1 MREFSY
7 QALPGR
13 VVFGAGTAR
22 TQLAEEL
29 RRVPAHRVLLVVSAA
44 KRSLA
49 TELTAPMSELI
60 AATYPGVRP
69 HVPLEVAEE
78 ARALAAETGADAV
91 LSIGGGSTTGTAK
104 AVALTTGLPAIAV
117 PTSYAGSE
125 VTPVWGLT
133 EAGRKTTGVDLAV
146 LPRSVIY
153 DPELTVTLPARLSAV
168 SGFNALAHCVEAFWG
183 PGRNPISNLLA
194 EEGIAALVQG
204 LPAVVDD
211 GTDLA
216 ARSDALYGAYLAGT
230 AFAVAGSGLHHKI
243 CHVLGGAFGLPH
255 ADTHAV
261 VLPYVLAF
269 NQDHAT
275 AAAARVAR
283 AVGDDDP
290 ARGLRRLADRLGVPR
305 GLQQLGLRREQV
317 PEAVRLIREAMPAD
331 NPRPVRDRD
340 LERLLRAAWAG
351 RSTDESEW
359 LA

>member
-1 MREFSY
+1 MREFTY

-49 TELTAPMSELI
+49 TELTAPISELI

-104 AVALTTGLPAIAV
+104 AVALTTGLPVIAV

-133 EAGRKTTGVDLAV
+133 EGDRKTTGVDLAV

-153 DPELTVTLPARLSAV
+153 DPELTVTLPGTTQRGQRIQRPGALRRGVLGPRAEPDQQSARRGGHRGPGPGPAGRRRRRHRSRRARATYCTAPTWLATALRGRRLRVAPQDLPRARRRLRPAPRRHARGRSAV
-168 SGFNALAHCVEAFWG
+168 RAGVQPRSCDGG
-183 PGRNPISNLLA
+183 RRPGRACGRRRRSRPRSA
-194 EEGIAALVQG
+194 PVGG
-204 LPAVVDD
+204 PAR
-211 GTDLA
+211 GA
-216 ARSDALYGAYLAGT
+216 ARS
-230 AFAVAGSGLHHKI
+230 
-243 CHVLGGAFGLPH
+243 
-255 ADTHAV
+255 
-261 VLPYVLAF
+261 
-269 NQDHAT
+269 
-275 AAAARVAR
+275 AAARTAAR
-283 AVGDDDP
+283 AGPGSGP
-290 ARGLRRLADRLGVPR
+290 ADPR
-305 GLQQLGLRREQV
+305 GG
-317 PEAVRLIREAMPAD
+317 
-331 NPRPVRDRD
+331 
-340 LERLLRAAWAG
+340 AG
-351 RSTDESEW
+351 RQSA
-359 LA
+359 LGARP

>member
-1 MREFSY
+1 MRS
-7 QALPGR
+7 ADSTPWPTASRRSGR
-13 VVFGAGTAR
+13 
-22 TQLAEEL
+22 
-29 RRVPAHRVLLVVSAA
+29 
-44 KRSLA
+44 
-49 TELTAPMSELI
+49 
-60 AATYPGVRP
+60 
-69 HVPLEVAEE
+69 
-78 ARALAAETGADAV
+78 
-91 LSIGGGSTTGTAK
+91 
-104 AVALTTGLPAIAV
+104 
-117 PTSYAGSE
+117 
-125 VTPVWGLT
+125 
-133 EAGRKTTGVDLAV
+133 
-146 LPRSVIY
+146 
-153 DPELTVTLPARLSAV
+153 
-168 SGFNALAHCVEAFWG
+168 

-216 ARSDALYGAYLAGT
+216 ARSDVLYGAYLAGT

-317 PEAVRLIREAMPAD
+317 PEAVRLIREVVPAD